1 VAPRKKALDWFA
13 LGMTVKDLAE
23 GLWPQVT
30 VGEETPLTLV
40 EASEK
45 TQLHE
50 AARLEFK
57 IFRRFTTAVT
67 LKVHLVLFSR

>member
-50 AARLEFK
+50 AATDRIQNFPKSSPQL
-57 IFRRFTTAVT
+57 
-67 LKVHLVLFSR
+67 

>member
-50 AARLEFK
+50 AADRIQDFPK
-57 IFRRFTTAVT
+57 QI
-67 LKVHLVLFSR
+67 HHSCNS

>member
-1 VAPRKKALDWFA
+1 MAPRKKSLDWFA

-30 VGEETPLTLV
+30 VGEETPLTLTLV

-50 AARLEFK
+50 AA
-57 IFRRFTTAVT
+57 TARIQNFP
-67 LKVHLVLFSR
+67 KRIHHSCNS